1 MITYLNILRT
11 FYFRLKIVRQILT
24 LSMQF
29 VIINFVGGNKFMN
42 NKIQKLMAIIML
54 LLLLGSSVVGVL
66 YYLLA

>member
-1 MITYLNILRT
+1 
-11 FYFRLKIVRQILT
+11 
-24 LSMQF
+24 MQF